1 MPFKFLLKFP
11 SGESLARL
19 FVSSAPRL
27 EAFAALV
34 RFIHDRL
41 TAYRSV
47 LWSGQF
53 GDPLLNL
60 LKLMEKLEIGLLF
73 GPTGVGET
81 AQVLLLNFASQRA
94 R

>member
-1 MPFKFLLKFP
+1 M
-11 SGESLARL
+11 
-19 FVSSAPRL
+19 
-27 EAFAALV
+27 

-81 AQVLLLNFASQRA
+81 AQVLLPNFASQRA